1 MYYAI
6 KKYLYSFV
14 KAPTLGEIIEQK
26 MKAEAQNIMDSAHVI
41 KAHTFQK
48 HMSVRTLMALEDW
61 NRKERENEQKKGI
74 SHE

>member
-26 MKAEAQNIMDSAHVI
+26 MKSEAQVIMDSDNVI
-41 KAHTFQK
+41 KAHNFQK
-48 HMSVRTLMALEDW
+48 HMAERTLLALEDW
-61 NRKERENEQKKGI
+61 NREQRYISGKERKL
-74 SHE
+74 